1 MTRWVEVNVK
11 LFRKFLVEIPEN
23 TEDAEDYAYSEVY
36 ECALSNKDQES
47 VTEID
52 TYGTDDAKYIER
64 LKQESEVISLIK

>member
-52 TYGTDDAKYIER
+52 TYCTDDAKYIER